1 MTTQTSSQTTE
12 YEETLTNI
20 VRTLSPERAAQL
32 VDFAR
37 FLEAQ
42 ALLEELAE
50 AESMAEIEAENAEW
64 DTLLTTDEAQ
74 DVLDKLADEA
84 LEEHRAGK
92 TRPIRFSDE
101 GQMIPG

>member
-1 MTTQTSSQTTE
+1 MTTQTSSQTME
-12 YEETLTNI
+12 YEETLTHI
-20 VRTLSPERAAQL
+20 VRTLPPERAAQL

-42 ALLEELAE
+42 ALLEELA
-50 AESMAEIEAENAEW
+50 ATESTAEIEAENAEW
-64 DTLLTTDEAQ
+64 DALLATDEAH

-101 GQMIPG
+101 GRMIPG